1 MIHIDGK
8 KGEVSIAG
16 TDKEIMSELCA
27 VIELLC
33 EESGASLQGV
43 VARLYMDLIENHQL
57 WKEAGD

>member
-8 KGEVSIAG
+8 EGKVSIAG

-33 EESGASLQGV
+33 EESGASLQGIT
-43 VARLYMDLIENHQL
+43 ARLYMDLITNHQS
-57 WKEAGD
+57 WKESRK